1 LHHSLE
7 TKAIEGLYFAGQ
19 INGTTGYEEA
29 AAQGLLAGLNAGRK
43 VKELPPWVP
52 RRDEAYIGV
61 LVDDLVTLG
70 TTEPYRMFTSRA
82 EYRLQLREDN
92 ADLRLTEKG
101 RSLQLVGDEQWSH
114 FNDKRESITRER
126 DRLERTYVQ
135 AGSDEAAI
143 LSSSLT
149 KPLSREYSLAEL
161 LKRPELTYAN
171 IREISPPEN
180 DVSEAAAEQ
189 VMIQLKYAGYIDRQQ
204 QDVDRLQRHESM
216 PIPGDVNFDEVEGLS
231 NEIRQK
237 LNEMRPANLA
247 RAGRIPGVT
256 PAALSLLLV
265 HLKKRELSDSVRA
278 TAHG

>member
-1 LHHSLE
+1 
-7 TKAIEGLYFAGQ
+7 
-19 INGTTGYEEA
+19 
-29 AAQGLLAGLNAGRK
+29 LA
-43 VKELPPWVP
+43 PWVP

-92 ADLRLTEKG
+92 ADLRLTERG
-101 RSLQLVGDEQWSH
+101 RSLQLVGDAQWSH
-114 FNDKRESITRER
+114 FVEKREAIARER

-135 AGSDEAAI
+135 AGSDEAAV
-143 LSSSLT
+143 LSASLS

-161 LKRPELTYAN
+161 LTRPELSYVN
-171 IREISPPEN
+171 IREISPPAN
-180 DVSEAAAEQ
+180 DVSEVVTEQ
-189 VMIQLKYAGYIDRQQ
+189 ATIQLKYAGYIDRQQ

-216 PIPGDVNFDEVEGLS
+216 TIPGDLDFDQVEGLS

-237 LNEMRPANLA
+237 LNEMRPTNLA

-265 HLKKRELSDSVRA
+265 HLKKRELSNSPCA

>member
-1 LHHSLE
+1 
-7 TKAIEGLYFAGQ
+7 
-19 INGTTGYEEA
+19 
-29 AAQGLLAGLNAGRK
+29 
-43 VKELPPWVP
+43 
-52 RRDEAYIGV
+52 
-61 LVDDLVTLG
+61 
-70 TTEPYRMFTSRA
+70 MFTSRA

-92 ADLRLTEKG
+92 ADLRLTEQG
-101 RSLQLVGDEQWSH
+101 RSLQLVGDDQWSQ
-114 FNDKRESITRER
+114 FIDKRESITRER
-126 DRLERTYVQ
+126 DRLERTYIQ
-135 AGSDEAAI
+135 ASSDEAAV

-161 LKRPELTYAN
+161 LKRPELTYAD
-171 IREISPPEN
+171 IREISPPQN
-180 DVSEAAAEQ
+180 DVSEAVAEQ

-216 PIPGDVNFDEVEGLS
+216 PIPADVNFDQVEGLS

>member
-1 LHHSLE
+1 
-7 TKAIEGLYFAGQ
+7 
-19 INGTTGYEEA
+19 
-29 AAQGLLAGLNAGRK
+29 
-43 VKELPPWVP
+43 
-52 RRDEAYIGV
+52 
-61 LVDDLVTLG
+61 
-70 TTEPYRMFTSRA
+70 
-82 EYRLQLREDN
+82 
-92 ADLRLTEKG
+92 
-101 RSLQLVGDEQWSH
+101 VGDEQWSH

-126 DRLERTYVQ
+126 DRLERIYVQ
-135 AGSDEAAI
+135 AGSNEAAV

-161 LKRPELTYAN
+161 LKRPELTYAD

-180 DVSEAAAEQ
+180 DVSEAVAEQ
-189 VMIQLKYAGYIDRQQ
+189 VMIQLKYAGYIERQQ

-237 LNEMRPANLA
+237 LSEMRPANLA

>member
-1 LHHSLE
+1 
-7 TKAIEGLYFAGQ
+7 
-19 INGTTGYEEA
+19 
-29 AAQGLLAGLNAGRK
+29 
-43 VKELPPWVP
+43 VP

-92 ADLRLTEKG
+92 ADLRLTEQG
-101 RSLQLVGDEQWSH
+101 RSLQLVGDDQWSH
-114 FNDKRESITRER
+114 FIDKRESISRER
-126 DRLERTYVQ
+126 DRLARTYVQ
-135 AGSDEAAI
+135 AGSNEAAV

-161 LKRPELTYAN
+161 LKRPELTYAD

-180 DVSEAAAEQ
+180 DVSEAVAEQ

-216 PIPGDVNFDEVEGLS
+216 LIPSDVNFDQVEGLS

-265 HLKKRELSDSVRA
+265 HLKKRELSDTVRA